1 VTVTPVGVTSLLNN
15 LGGPGRPDALIVG
28 TNKTSSSSGLMTSTS
43 SCTEPPSPPAKK
55 WRTSGHLASD
65 KVSSCLI
72 PLDFFILFALTLYN
86 NYTTGAIIIMT
97 FLFEEEII
105 KTKKAMIFISNKDE
119 SNNLYLEVVSQDLAT
134 VWGRKRK
141 RSLLQT
147 HTHTN
152 FFPKSNVLS
161 RVCVCV
167 CLEFWIRC
175 CCCCCSKEYQQCN

>member
-1 VTVTPVGVTSLLNN
+1 
-15 LGGPGRPDALIVG
+15 
-28 TNKTSSSSGLMTSTS
+28 
-43 SCTEPPSPPAKK
+43 
-55 WRTSGHLASD
+55 
-65 KVSSCLI
+65 
-72 PLDFFILFALTLYN
+72 
-86 NYTTGAIIIMT
+86 MT
-97 FLFEEEII
+97 FLFEEEAKKKEII

-161 RVCVCV
+161 RVCVC
-167 CLEFWIRC
+167 LEFWIRF
-175 CCCCCSKEYQQCN
+175 CCCCSKEYQQCN

>member
-1 VTVTPVGVTSLLNN
+1 LFNSLEL
-15 LGGPGRPDALIVG
+15 
-28 TNKTSSSSGLMTSTS
+28 
-43 SCTEPPSPPAKK
+43 
-55 WRTSGHLASD
+55 
-65 KVSSCLI
+65 
-72 PLDFFILFALTLYN
+72 FILFALTLY

-147 HTHTN
+147 HTHKL
-152 FFPKSNVLS
+152 FPEK
-161 RVCVCV
+161 
-167 CLEFWIRC
+167 
-175 CCCCCSKEYQQCN
+175 